1 MFGKAARTVLVRLA
15 LIFLVLLPA
24 GCKSLPGLE
33 FLSSSEPAPAVAAD
47 DAQVDHHAVDRLAQA
62 RRREARDRQKN
73 GGDQRW
79 GRTCER
85 HVAISVVARI
95 SIDGACLAC
104 HFRLKSR

>member
-47 DAQVDHHAVDRLAQA
+47 AGGAEAEAVKFRV
-62 RRREARDRQKN
+62 
-73 GGDQRW
+73 GDQFAFDNPFVRW
-79 GRTCER
+79 EVVSVR
-85 HVAISVVARI
+85 HFSFSNTLPPPQADLKTLGSAR
-95 SIDGACLAC
+95 
-104 HFRLKSR
+104 F